1 MKAGARPLHVFANAG
16 KPIEYYEEGTG
27 EPVLFCHG
35 FPELWY
41 SWRNQ
46 IGPVVAAGY
55 RVIVPNMRG
64 YGNSYAPA
72 EPQEYE
78 FQKICAD
85 MLALLDHLRIDKVTL
100 VGHDWGGAIV
110 WALAFHHTQRVKRI
124 CALNTPYAPY
134 TRLNPAE
141 MLRRRPGKYAYQL
154 YFQEIGAAEKELE
167 HDLTKTF
174 NAVFRSSRDK
184 SETNMMYHTE
194 KALETR
200 SFLGAR
206 EVPPSDLLSPEEI
219 AIYVEAYRKTG
230 FRGALNWYR
239 NMEANWKWSAG
250 IADKKIHIPALMITA
265 EDDPVLTPKVAQGL
279 EKYIPHIRYHNIL
292 GCGHWTQQE
301 KPQEVNE
308 ALLQW
313 LKDPEHDIAGADE
326 DKPEGEA
333 KDTAAPA
340 DD

>member
-1 MKAGARPLHVFANAG
+1 MNSGSVTLKVFENNG
-16 KPIEYYEEGTG
+16 KPIEYYSEGSG

-46 IGPVVAAGY
+46 IKPVVDAGY
-55 RVIVPNMRG
+55 QVIIPNMRG

-72 EPQEYE
+72 EPTEYE
-78 FQKICAD
+78 FEKICND
-85 MLALLDHLRIDKVTL
+85 MVSLLDHLRIDKVTL

-110 WALAFHHTQRVKRI
+110 WALAFHHTQRIKRV

-141 MLRRRPGKYAYQL
+141 MLKRRPGKYAYQL
-154 YFQEIGAAEKELE
+154 YFQEVGAAENELE
-167 HDLTKTF
+167 KDLTKTF
-174 NAVFRSSRDK
+174 NAVFRTSRDK

-200 SFLGAR
+200 SFLGSR
-206 EVPPSDLLSPEEI
+206 EIPPSDLLRPEEI

-239 NMEANWKWSAG
+239 NMEANWKWSEKVV
-250 IADKKIHIPALMITA
+250 DKKIDMPALMVTA
-265 EDDPVLTPKVAQGL
+265 EEDPVLTPKVAQGL
-279 EKYIPHIRYHNIL
+279 EKYIPNVRYHNIA

-301 KPQEVNE
+301 KPKEVNE
-308 ALLQW
+308 ILLGW
-313 LKDPEHDIAGADE
+313 LKTTEHDVPGAE
-326 DKPEGEA
+326 EGGEGEQ
-333 KDTAAPA
+333 KGEAAA
-340 DD
+340 SED

>member
-1 MKAGARPLHVFANAG
+1 MKLGTESLQLFENKG
-16 KPIEYYEEGTG
+16 KPVEYYSEGKG

-46 IGPVVAAGY
+46 IKPVVDAGY
-55 RVIVPNMRG
+55 QVIIPNMRG

-72 EPQEYE
+72 EPNEYE
-78 FQKICAD
+78 FEKICGD
-85 MLALLDHLRIDKVTL
+85 MIALLDHLRIDKVTL

-110 WALAFHHTQRVKRI
+110 WALGFHHTARIKRI

-141 MLRRRPGKYAYQL
+141 MLKRRPGKYAYQL
-154 YFQEIGAAEKELE
+154 YFQEVGEAEKELE
-167 HDLTKTF
+167 ADLTKTF
-174 NAVFRSSRDK
+174 NAVFRTSRDK

-200 SFLGAR
+200 SFLGTR
-206 EVPPSDLLSPEEI
+206 EIPPSDLLSPEEI
-219 AIYVEAYRKTG
+219 AIYVDAYKKTG

-250 IADKKIHIPALMITA
+250 IADKKIHMPALMVTA
-265 EDDPVLTPKVAQGL
+265 EEDPVLTPKVAQGL
-279 EKYIPHIRYHNIL
+279 EKYIPNVRYHNIA

-301 KPQEVNE
+301 KPDEVN
-308 ALLQW
+308 AVLLQW

-333 KDTAAPA
+333 KDTAASSE
-340 DD
+340 D